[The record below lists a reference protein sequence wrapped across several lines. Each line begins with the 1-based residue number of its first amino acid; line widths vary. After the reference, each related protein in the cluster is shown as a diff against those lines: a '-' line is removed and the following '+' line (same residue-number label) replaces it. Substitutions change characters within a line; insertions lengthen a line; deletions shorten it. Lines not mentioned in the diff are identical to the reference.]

1 MDKLIDAI
9 FRIAAVLT
17 VIAALYLFAA
27 FVTLD
32 FNPLHWSKFARAITG
47 IFALLTIIIG
57 VAANDSGS
65 IKRSGYDP
73 KDGY

>member
-1 MDKLIDAI
+1 MDKLIDTI
-9 FRIAAVLT
+9 FRIAAVLV

-47 IFALLTIIIG
+47 IIALITIIIG

-65 IKRSGYDP
+65 IKRCDYDP
-73 KDGY
+73 IDWY